1 MGIIVILIIFSI
13 LVGCMFIS
21 AKINDLKHRAGQQLL
36 KNTGISS
43 SDINA
48 GIRGGLEKQHLQ
60 KFLEEHAD
68 FTETSIKDLLKQYAI
83 QIINRKLINE
93 FSQAVY
99 EKMQK
104 DSKLDKMQNME
115 FKRTNINYYGNA
127 KLNAT
132 VVFSDN
138 KDEYNV
144 NLYCSTLED
153 KIQLD
158 SYQISKGSVI
168 GF

>member
-1 MGIIVILIIFSI
+1 MGFIVILIIFSI
-13 LVGCMFIS
+13 IVGCMFIS
-21 AKINDLKHRAGQQLL
+21 VKINNLKYRAGQQLL

-43 SDINA
+43 SDIHA
-48 GIRGGLEKQHLQ
+48 GITEGLEKGYLE
-60 KFLEEHAD
+60 KFLREYPN
-68 FTETSIKDLLKQYAI
+68 FTETTIKDLLKQYAS
-83 QIINRKLINE
+83 QILNKNSIHE

-115 FKRTNINYYGNA
+115 FKRTNISYYGNS
-127 KLNAT
+127 KLNAI

-138 KDEYNV
+138 RDEYEL
-144 NLYCSTLED
+144 NLYCSILGD
-153 KIQLD
+153 RIQLD
-158 SYQISKGSVI
+158 GYRILKGAVI

>member
-1 MGIIVILIIFSI
+1 MNLAKQ
-13 LVGCMFIS
+13 CM
-21 AKINDLKHRAGQQLL
+21 K
-36 KNTGISS
+36 
-43 SDINA
+43 
-48 GIRGGLEKQHLQ
+48 
-60 KFLEEHAD
+60 
-68 FTETSIKDLLKQYAI
+68 
-83 QIINRKLINE
+83 
-93 FSQAVY
+93 
-99 EKMQK
+99 KMQK

>member
-99 EKMQK
+99 EK
-104 DSKLDKMQNME
+104 
-115 FKRTNINYYGNA
+115 NA
-127 KLNAT
+127 K
-132 VVFSDN
+132 
-138 KDEYNV
+138 
-144 NLYCSTLED
+144 
-153 KIQLD
+153 
-158 SYQISKGSVI
+158 